1 MVNTANLSGKNAILQ
16 SLSGE
21 LHEKFNEKDAGKLE
35 LFTRHYYA
43 AVPDADLEEKNLDD
57 LYYSSYSCWKF
68 IHSRK
73 GDGPKLRVFN
83 PDLEQYGW
91 QSAHTIVEVLCSDM
105 PFLVDSIRTL
115 LRDMDFNI
123 HTIHSSVFYIAR
135 DNQGKLV
142 EFEPAVEGYNRD
154 NGAHREAVIYF
165 EVDKKT
171 DQQELDQLVDKLEDV
186 LAEVFQVVSDFT
198 AMEKRI
204 STLVEQTRGQSHL
217 KGEEGEDVCDFL
229 QWLLDDNFMLLGI
242 EEYSLKHDE
251 GMQQI
256 ILNTA
261 DSLGIGRVE
270 GSADIYRNVEE
281 LPLGAQRFINRE
293 NTISFAKGGTVSR
306 VHRPAYPDYVSVQTY
321 DEQGSVT
328 GECRIIGL
336 YTSPVYQSNPADI
349 PIVGGKLEYVLKETG
364 FEPGGH
370 NQKDLSHVLVTYP
383 REGLFLLSREE
394 LLEHATG
401 IMGLQERRVTRLF
414 LREDPYGQFIS
425 CLLYMPRDDYNTEVR
440 IKVGDVLRQECGASS
455 VSFSTYFSESVL
467 VRVEYNLRMDGE
479 YQTPDVRALEQ
490 KVRSA
495 TRTWDDDFHAA
506 LIENYGEELG
516 TQYANQYLYA
526 LPASYREDF
535 SPRSAVVDIKKIAGL
550 EDEGDLAMSFYRS
563 IEESTNILR
572 FKLFRRDTQIPLSD
586 VLPILENLG
595 LRVIGERPYEFH
607 TKDGVVIWVHDFSLL
622 YSLSDGINIQE
633 VRDIFQEAFSRI
645 WYGDADNDSFNNL
658 VLGTRLDWREIA
670 MLRSYAAY
678 LKQIRFGF
686 GRNSIAETLS
696 KHLGITRSI
705 VALFNLMFDPAV
717 VRDEEKIAEIEL
729 ARSKIMASLDEV
741 SNLNEDRILRRYLD
755 LINATLRTNF
765 FQTTPEGDPK
775 SYISF
780 KFFPEH
786 IPDIPQ
792 PCPKFEIFV
801 YSPKF
806 EAVHL
811 RSGNVSRGGLRWS
824 DRLEDYRTEVLGLV
838 KAQQVKNSVI
848 VPLGAKGGFVLKNV
862 YAGVSREK
870 LQQYAVSCY
879 QKFMRGMLD
888 ITDNLVDQQIV
899 PPMNTVV
906 RDDPDPY
913 LVVAADKGTATFSDI
928 ANGVSKD
935 YGFWLGDAF
944 ASGGSEG
951 YDHKQMGI
959 TAKGAWISVQRHFCE
974 QGIDIQNEDITV
986 AGIGDMS
993 GDVFG
998 NGMLLSRHIR
1008 LQAAFNH
1015 RHIFLDPDPDAA
1027 GSYEER
1033 ERLYSKPGCSWDEY
1047 NEELISKGGG
1057 VFSKDFKSIPLTDE
1071 VKDFLGVNADQMTP
1085 TELINAILKAPVDLI
1100 WNGGIGT
1107 YVKSTSESHG
1117 DVGDKANDVVRIN
1130 GTELRCKVFG
1140 EGGNL
1145 GLTQLARIEYCLN
1158 GGACNSDFIDNAG
1171 GVDCSDHEVNIK
1183 ILLDDV
1189 VKNGDL
1195 TEKQRSELL
1204 EQMTEDVGVAVLKN
1218 NYSQAQALS
1227 LAQYQAGSRLGEFS
1241 RYMDKLVSQ
1250 GQLDTQLEFMP
1261 DQDTLNDRRAKK
1273 LGLTRPELA
1282 ILISYCKNILKQEL
1296 ADSEIADD
1304 PYLAKEVFE
1313 AFPKILVNKFQN
1325 KVLEHRLYKELMA
1338 TQITNDLVNHMGI
1351 TFVHRLNET
1360 TGSTSDEIAKA
1371 YITSRDIYRLPELW
1385 QQIELTDHKI
1395 ACKDQLSWMMEI
1407 RSLTRRT
1414 CRWILRSRRCNL
1426 DPQAEVTRFSPLIDV
1441 LRNSAPQLLKGQRL
1455 KQWKQRLK
1463 QLQNLGVTTELA
1475 NEIACIPLVYSTF
1488 SISDAA
1494 QITGKPFA
1502 FASAIHFALEER
1514 LGLYAFAQQL
1524 QDLKIENHWQALA
1537 RESFMDEFE
1546 WQQRALT
1553 IAVLESADTSTID
1566 EKSSKKAIDT
1576 WMDEHEVLIGRWEQF
1591 MAELNRSP
1599 DKEYAMFS
1607 VAIRKLFDLSQ
1618 GSIQII

>member
-1 MVNTANLSGKNAILQ
+1 MVNTANSSSNSIILH
-16 SLSGE
+16 SLSDE
-21 LHEKFNEKDAGKLE
+21 LYKKFNKKDADKLA
-35 LFTRHYYA
+35 LFTEHYYA
-43 AVPDADLEEKNLDD
+43 SVPDVDLEEKNLDD

-68 IHSRK
+68 IQARD
-73 GDGPKLRVFN
+73 GDAPKIRVFN
-83 PDLEQYGW
+83 PDLEQHGW
-91 QSAHTIVEVLCSDM
+91 QSAHTIIEVLCSDM

-115 LRDMDFNI
+115 LRDMEFNI
-123 HTIHSSVFYIAR
+123 HTINSSVFHINR
-135 DNQGKLV
+135 DDQDELT
-142 EFEPAVEGYNRD
+142 EFEPAIEGRNR
-154 NGAHREAVIYF
+154 NSGSQREALIYF

-171 DQQELDQLVDKLEDV
+171 DQTALNRLVDQLESVQ
-186 LAEVFQVVSDFT
+186 AEVTQVVSDFG

-204 STLVEQTRGQSHL
+204 STLVEQTRTASHRNE
-217 KGEEGEDVCDFL
+217 KEITDICAFL
-229 QWLLDDNFMLLGI
+229 EWLLDDNFTLLGI
-242 EEYSLKHDE
+242 KDYSFKDD
-251 GMQQI
+251 GGVQQI
-256 ILNTA
+256 ILNTSS
-261 DSLGIGRVE
+261 SLGICRE
-270 GSADIYRNVEE
+270 EYDTDISRNIED
-281 LPLGAQRFINRE
+281 LPVGAQRFINRE
-293 NTISFAKGGTVSR
+293 NTITFAKAGTISR
-306 VHRPAYPDYVSVQTY
+306 VHRPAYPDYVSVRTY
-321 DEQGSVT
+321 DEEGQAT

-336 YTSPVYQSNPADI
+336 YTSSVYQSDPTDI
-349 PIVGGKLEYVLKETG
+349 PIVSEKLEYVMKETG
-364 FEPGGH
+364 FEQGSH
-370 NQKDLSHVLVTYP
+370 NQKELYHVLVTYP
-383 REGLFLLSREE
+383 REGLFLLSKEE

-425 CLLYMPRDDYNTEVR
+425 CLLYMPRDDYNTNVR
-440 IKVGDVLRQECGASS
+440 VRVGDVLQQECAASS
-455 VSFSTYFSESVL
+455 VNFSTYFSESVL
-467 VRVEYNLRMDGE
+467 VRVEYNLRLSGE
-479 YQTPDVRALEQ
+479 CQAPDVRALEK
-490 KVRSA
+490 KVRST

-516 TQYANQYLYA
+516 TEYANQYLDV
-526 LPASYREDF
+526 LPSSYREDF

-550 EDEGDLAMSFYRS
+550 EEESDLGMSFYRS
-563 IEESTNILR
+563 IEESTDILR

-607 TKDGVVIWVHDFSLL
+607 TKGGVVVWIHDFSLV
-622 YSLSDGINIQE
+622 YRLSDGINIQE

-645 WYGDADNDSFNNL
+645 WYGDADNDPFNNL
-658 VLGTRLDWREIA
+658 VLGTRLNWREIA
-670 MLRSYAAY
+670 MLRGYAAY

-686 GRNSIAETLS
+686 SRNSIAETLS

-705 VALFNLMFDPAV
+705 VELFNLMFDPQIV
-717 VRDEEKIAEIEL
+717 SDEESTDKIEVT
-729 ARSKIMASLDEV
+729 RSKILASLDEV

-755 LINATLRTNF
+755 LLDATLRTNF
-765 FQTTPEGDPK
+765 FQTTPEGEPK

-780 KFFPEH
+780 KFSPER

-801 YSPKF
+801 YSPEF

-811 RSGNVSRGGLRWS
+811 RSGSVSRGGLRWS

-848 VPLGAKGGFVLKNV
+848 VPLGAKGGFVLKNLP
-862 YAGVSREK
+862 AKVSREK
-870 LQQYAVSCY
+870 LQQHAVCCY
-879 QKFMRGMLD
+879 QNFMRGMLD
-888 ITDNLVDQQIV
+888 VTDNLVDQKIV
-899 PPMNTVV
+899 SPVDTVV
-906 RDDPDPY
+906 RDDTDPY

-928 ANGVSKD
+928 ANGISKD

-959 TAKGAWISVQRHFCE
+959 TAKGAWIAVQRHFCE
-974 QGIDIQNEDITV
+974 KGIDIQNKAISV

-1015 RHIFLDPDPDAA
+1015 RHIFLDPNPDTVS
-1027 GSYEER
+1027 SYEER
-1033 ERLYSKPGCSWDEY
+1033 QRLFNKPGCSWDEY
-1047 NEELISKGGG
+1047 NEFLISDGGG
-1057 VFSKDFKSIPLTDE
+1057 VFSKDLKFIPLTDE
-1071 VKDFLGVNADQMTP
+1071 VKSFLNVTTDQMTP
-1085 TELINAILKAPVDLI
+1085 NELINAILKAPVDLI

-1107 YVKSTSESHG
+1107 YVKSSSESHA
-1117 DVGDKANDVVRIN
+1117 DVGDKANDVVRVN
-1130 GTELRCKVFG
+1130 GSELRCKVFG

-1204 EQMTEDVGVAVLKN
+1204 EQMTDDVSVAVLEN
-1218 NYSQAQALS
+1218 NYRQAQALS
-1227 LAQYQAGSRLGEFS
+1227 LAQYQASSRLGEFR
-1241 RYMDKLVSQ
+1241 RYMDKLVLQ
-1250 GQLDTQLEFMP
+1250 GQLDTELEFMP
-1261 DQDTLNDRRAKK
+1261 DQDALNDRRSRN

-1296 ADSEIADD
+1296 AGSEISDD

-1313 AFPKILVNKFQN
+1313 AFPKVLVDTFQD
-1325 KVLEHRLYKELMA
+1325 KVLEHRLYKEILA
-1338 TQITNDLVNHMGI
+1338 TQVTNDLVNHMGV

-1371 YITSRDIYRLPELW
+1371 YITTRDIFRLPELW
-1385 QQIELTDHKI
+1385 QQIELTDHKV
-1395 ACKDQLSWMMEI
+1395 ACKDQLAWMMEI
-1407 RSLTRRT
+1407 RSLTRRA

-1426 DPQAEVTRFSPLIDV
+1426 EPDAEVTRFAPLIDV
-1441 LRNSAPQLLKGQRL
+1441 LRSSAPRLLKGQRL
-1455 KQWKQRLK
+1455 KQWRLRLK
-1463 QLQNLGVTTELA
+1463 QLQNQGITAELA
-1475 NEIACIPLVYSTF
+1475 NELACIPIVYATF

-1514 LGLYAFAQQL
+1514 LGLYAFGQQIHH
-1524 QDLKIENHWQALA
+1524 LKIENHWQALA

-1553 IAVLESADTSTID
+1553 VTVLQSSNASTID
-1566 EKSSKKAIDT
+1566 DKSCKKAIDA
-1576 WMDEHEVLIGRWEQF
+1576 WMQEHEVLVRRWETF
-1591 MAELNRSP
+1591 MEELNRTP
-1599 DKEYAMFS
+1599 EKEYAMFS

-1618 GSIQII
+1618 ASLQV